1 MKLYT
6 RKIVCWIL
14 GLLLVMTP
22 LLAKPLAAEIPSPTT
37 SRIFGTTLYDT
48 ALEISRIGW
57 SAGSASTVVLAT
69 GQNFPDALAGTV
81 LASKVGGPLLLTPSD
96 QLTPQVLDELVRL
109 HTSKVYLLGGT
120 IALSTAVEKAL
131 TDKGYLT
138 QRLWG
143 NDQYGTAAAIAKEVA
158 LKSAPGSIT
167 KAFLVT
173 GIRFEDALSISSY
186 AAAQGIPLLMSEQA
200 KVPAE
205 TLKALNDLGIQRVTV
220 IGGESILKTSV
231 VTQLAQ
237 LPSPIQVDERLAGE
251 DQYDTNLAILKH
263 FNFNTSNLYV
273 ATGENF
279 PDALAGATL
288 AAKHNQSILL
298 VPRSTL
304 ANAALNYLN
313 NQRTSGTNFTI
324 LGGWNAVSYGIE
336 SMVRTGSSHPRISLQ
351 YIMGAS
357 LSGQLNQLSAL
368 PNSPTDYADIISPS
382 WYTLKDLSAGQS
394 SADGSVSGIWDSS
407 EVNYGQYVSSVHA
420 RNLKILPLINSS
432 WDSSKAIDSVLPS
445 PAARANLVNQ
455 LVQRTLT
462 TGADGIVVDFE
473 FMSASAGPGLTAFMK
488 ELYAKLHPLNK
499 LVVAAVMAKTGT
511 EAWLGEFNYH
521 DLAQSVDY
529 LNIMTYDYSMS
540 TPGPIAPLDWMNKVL
555 QYARNQ
561 GVDMSKVLLG
571 IPYYGRDWTLK
582 AGTSSTYTQKALGL
596 STVPGYPDARLGAL
610 ETLKNYNSTLLRDD
624 SSIPYY
630 NYKDADG
637 NNHTV
642 YYDDLTSWT
651 AKLALLDQ
659 YNLAGIGA
667 WSLYWVNSWTA
678 DQLFPL
684 LKQRLR
690 NS

>member
-1 MKLYT
+1 MKLFT
-6 RKIVCWIL
+6 KRIVCSIL

-22 LLAKPLAAEIPSPTT
+22 LHAKQLAAETPPQTTT

-57 SAGSASTVVLAT
+57 SAGSAPAVVLAT

-81 LASKVGGPLLLTPSD
+81 LASKVGGPLLLTPSN

-120 IALSTAVEKAL
+120 VALNPAVETAL
-131 TDKGYLT
+131 TDKGYIT

-143 NDQYGTAAAIAKEVA
+143 NDQYGTAAAIAEEVA

-173 GIRFEDALSISSY
+173 GTRFEDALSISAY
-186 AAAQGIPLLMSEQA
+186 AAAQGIPLLMSEQD

-205 TLKALNDLGIQRVTV
+205 TLKALNTLGIKSVTV
-220 IGGESILKTSV
+220 IGGVNIIKPSV
-231 VTQLAQ
+231 ISQLAQ
-237 LPSPIQVDERLAGE
+237 LASPIQVDERLAGN
-251 DQYDTNLAILKH
+251 DQYDTNLAILNRFK
-263 FNFNTSNLYV
+263 FDTSNLYV

-288 AAKHNQSILL
+288 AANHNQSILL

-304 ANAALNYLN
+304 STAALSNLNYK
-313 NQRTSGTNFTI
+313 RTSGTNFTI
-324 LGGWNAVSYGIE
+324 LGGWNAVSYSIE
-336 SMVRTGSSHPRISLQ
+336 SMVRTGSSRPRISLQ
-351 YIMGAS
+351 YVMGSS

-368 PNSPTDYADIISPS
+368 PNSPTDYADIISPI
-382 WYTLKDLSAGQS
+382 WYELKYLTEDKIS
-394 SADGSVSGIWDSS
+394 SDGSVNGIWDSS
-407 EVNYGQYVSSVHA
+407 EVNYSQYVSSVHA
-420 RNLKILPLINSS
+420 RNLKILPLINST
-432 WDSSKAIDSVLPS
+432 WDSCQAIDSVLSS
-445 PAARANLVNQ
+445 PTARANLVNQ
-455 LVQRTLT
+455 LVQRTLA
-462 TGADGIVVDFE
+462 TGADGLVVDFE
-473 FMSASAGPGLTAFMK
+473 FMSNSSGPGLTAFMN

-499 LVVAAVMAKTGT
+499 LVVIAVMAKTGT

-521 DLAQSVDY
+521 DLAQAVDY
-529 LNIMTYDYSMS
+529 MNIMTYDYSMS
-540 TPGPIAPLDWMNKVL
+540 SPGPIAPLHWMNKVL

-582 AGTSSTYTQKALGL
+582 PGTTSTYTQKALGL
-596 STVPGYPDARLGAL
+596 STLPGPRLGAL
-610 ETLKNYNSTLLRDD
+610 EIFSNYNATLQRDD
-624 SSIPYY
+624 SLIPYY
-630 NYKDADG
+630 HYKDADG

-659 YNLAGIGA
+659 YSLAGIGA
-667 WSLYWVNSWTA
+667 WSLYWVSPSTA
-678 DQLFPL
+678 AQLFPL